1 MKGKVLIFL
10 HLIFLIAVAWTQGTS
25 HVIKS
30 GETLYS
36 IARHYKTTVD
46 AICQANNIED
56 ATKVKSGQM
65 LIIPGATDSKKPV
78 PQYTGS
84 TAAKEKTV
92 TIREYTVKS
101 GDTLYGISRKF
112 SISVDTIRK
121 ANGMTKDDVIQV
133 GQVLQIYSSDKFTMD
148 DIKNNSIPAVPIK
161 KEKPTQPTIKPT
173 DPRSYQ
179 NKKLDDSII
188 WPIKAVDLSYV
199 TGKINNVL
207 LVAKNKET
215 VSAIKGGLVIFS
227 GLYRGF
233 GQVVFV
239 HAQNTGHIYVYSG
252 LDTISVKKGQKV
264 TFGDEIGTLGIDSI
278 TNKPTLNFMVFKNGE
293 PVDPAKAPRG

>member
-1 MKGKVLIFL
+1 
-10 HLIFLIAVAWTQGTS
+10 
-25 HVIKS
+25 
-30 GETLYS
+30 
-36 IARHYKTTVD
+36 
-46 AICQANNIED
+46 
-56 ATKVKSGQM
+56 
-65 LIIPGATDSKKPV
+65 
-78 PQYTGS
+78 
-84 TAAKEKTV
+84 
-92 TIREYTVKS
+92 
-101 GDTLYGISRKF
+101 
-112 SISVDTIRK
+112 
-121 ANGMTKDDVIQV
+121 
-133 GQVLQIYSSDKFTMD
+133 MD